1 MMSKKHKPHEIAN
14 AIGIMNLIKENIDRA
29 NEELERKKGPMMA
42 GFIEMQNRAFEL
54 TLDVLNEKLEETF
67 NE

>member
-1 MMSKKHKPHEIAN
+1 MSKEHKPHEIAN

-29 NEELERKKGPMMA
+29 NEELKEKKGPMMTE
-42 GFIEMQNRAFEL
+42 FIQMQNRAFEL
-54 TLDVLNEKLEETF
+54 TLDVLNGKLEETF

>member
-1 MMSKKHKPHEIAN
+1 MSKEHKPHEIAN
-14 AIGIMNLIKENIDRA
+14 AIGIMKLIKENIDRA
-29 NEELERKKGPMMA
+29 NEELKEKKGPVMA